1 MFYKI
6 KTQKNNNNQLGSTIL
21 YGKMMKYSLKLAM
34 LLNGCCK
41 NNWLTQKSAVKSDKK
56 SHIKS
61 YIKALILSYRKQC
74 CHGQK
79 LLLLIIGMMVMPAY
93 GLSTES
99 LRTIGGS
106 GPYLIFDDGMT
117 NLKLKNWDDLFFLG
131 YYEKDK
137 LVYYP
142 LDNQNNGNRYELPLN
157 FSGLTFADLW
167 SIVPPKAPTLLDN
180 DGERYQKISIA
191 ELLQLPY
198 YTWQDD
204 DGDTGIS
211 GRGEIAL
218 KIEKKTIYND
228 NYYLERTEKIDPC
241 DYVYSLGFSLSRAA
255 LATQY
260 GDPRENDYGN
270 RMVHYNLYPSVSAP
284 YLCYGVRVPS
294 ASQYRQEDGVSGE
307 WQSDKGMFFIQS
319 YDSSLG
325 NVPTMGYSGA
335 SFDLFVATGRERNFS
350 YTKQPIDSP
359 LSLTLFGSFSN
370 TSALTVM
377 IDGPSDYSYKEE
389 TMSFKPTT
397 FTIYAGEMQT
407 KPIYQFTIKK
417 WIIAAYEGLNSDNNV
432 DYHSMLYHCFE
443 SFGYTLPRIAELTN
457 AKMLSQD
464 PKDYLLNDGY
474 TAKRQIGGGF
484 VAEWGDFSKIASQ
497 PPRFFPEEAFS
508 EEGYLITL
516 HDGRI
521 SGSKR
526 QTRGLFC
533 ISPDQ

>member
-1 MFYKI
+1 
-6 KTQKNNNNQLGSTIL
+6 
-21 YGKMMKYSLKLAM
+21 M

-41 NNWLTQKSAVKSDKK
+41 NNWLTRKSGVKSDKK
-56 SHIKS
+56 SHIQS

-93 GLSTES
+93 GLSKKS
-99 LRTIGGS
+99 LRTINGS
-106 GPYLIFDDGMT
+106 SPYLIFDDGTT
-117 NLKLKNWDDLFFLG
+117 NLKLKNWNDLFLLG

-142 LDNQNNGNRYELPLN
+142 LDDRSYYNYELPLN

-180 DGERYQKISIA
+180 EGNPYQKISLA

-198 YTWQDD
+198 YSWQDD

-211 GRGEIAL
+211 GHGEIILEIA
-218 KIEKKTIYND
+218 KTTI
-228 NYYLERTEKIDPC
+228 NYDSYYYFDRTEKIDPC
-241 DYVYSLGFSLSRAA
+241 DYVYTFDFRFNKVS

-260 GDPRENDYGN
+260 GDPRETDYSSMRRN
-270 RMVHYNLYPSVSAP
+270 YHIYPSVTEP
-284 YLCYGVRVPS
+284 YLCYGVRVPGGPS
-294 ASQYRQEDGVSGE
+294 YGQEDGVSGE

-319 YDSSLG
+319 HDSPLG
-325 NVPTMGYSGA
+325 NPPTMGFSGA
-335 SFDLFVATGRERNFS
+335 AFDLFVATGRERKFS

-359 LSLTLFGSFSN
+359 LSLNFDTRYRTSN
-370 TSALTVM
+370 LIVR
-377 IDGPSDYSYKEE
+377 INGPDDYSLKEE
-389 TMSFKPTT
+389 AMSFKPTT

-407 KPIYQFTIKK
+407 KQPIYQFTIKK
-417 WIIAAYEGLNSDNNV
+417 WIIAHDSTYSNEDSN
-432 DYHSMLYHCFE
+432 HRSMLHQCDE
-443 SFGYTLPRIAELTN
+443 RFGYTLPRIAELTN
-457 AKMLSQD
+457 AKIISED

-484 VAEWGDFSKIASQ
+484 VAQWGRVSKISGQ
-497 PPRFFPEEAFS
+497 PARNLPEEAFS
-508 EEGYLITL
+508 EEGYLIRL
-516 HDGRI
+516 QDGRI
-521 SGSKR
+521 SGSKH